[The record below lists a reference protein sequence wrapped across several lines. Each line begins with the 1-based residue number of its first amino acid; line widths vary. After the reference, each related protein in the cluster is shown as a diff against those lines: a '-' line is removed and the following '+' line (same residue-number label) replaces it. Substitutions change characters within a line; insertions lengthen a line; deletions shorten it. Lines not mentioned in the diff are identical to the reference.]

1 MGTSKHYY
9 ILALSAED
17 KELYLKLAQSMGK
30 SGQTLVINLYL
41 LYHDFVEQGGERFNR
56 IRAAVPF
63 GRDVYG
69 DERVPVKVIFSE
81 AERDMLY
88 ASARDSGKTIRGF
101 IVDLVKYGIFKAG
114 IECSPET
121 EKTVKSRDTQVKR
134 KRGRPKGS
142 RKQKDEPLLGTS
154 QIVSVEKE
162 ERFADSPPERDLRV
176 VNPVNSGVGTQEES
190 SKEKPG
196 GDSVDNALGQ
206 SIPEK
211 GTIQEVTGILDG
223 VDPEQDEE
231 TLRAIRRRRMLFNG
245 LKDGNITLN

>member
-101 IVDLVKYGIFKAG
+101 IVDLVKY
-114 IECSPET
+114 
-121 EKTVKSRDTQVKR
+121 KTVKSRDTQVKR